1 VDSTTALRLVMTERE
16 YSETNSLPLMTAREC
31 LTSRG
36 SNKREKVEKDR
47 IKQRDRVG

>member
-1 VDSTTALRLVMTERE
+1 VDSTTTLRLVVTERE

-36 SNKREKVEKDR
+36 SNKREMVKKER
-47 IKQRDRVG
+47 IQQRDRVG